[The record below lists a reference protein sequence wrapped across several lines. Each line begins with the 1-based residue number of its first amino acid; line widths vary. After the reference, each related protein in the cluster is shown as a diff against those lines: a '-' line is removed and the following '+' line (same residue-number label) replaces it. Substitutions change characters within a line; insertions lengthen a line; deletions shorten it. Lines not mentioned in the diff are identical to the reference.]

1 MKRIERF
8 ILEACATSV
17 LIASIFFVFAKISA
31 PKIVP
36 ALDIRRYF
44 LILLF
49 GFLIVGANL
58 LLGVKKLNKFL
69 ALLLHFLIT
78 FAAFLIIFVNFDGMN
93 ATRLFIHVVLFAIF
107 YAVTFAIAIA
117 IKKLSAKLDADISK
131 KANTATK
138 STEYKPKYK

>member
-31 PKIVP
+31 PEIVP
-36 ALDIRRYF
+36 ALDIGRYF

-58 LLGVKKLNKFL
+58 LFGIKKLNKFL
-69 ALLLHFLIT
+69 ALLLHFLISFT
-78 FAAFLIIFVNFDGMN
+78 VFSIIFVNFDGMN
-93 ATRLFIHVVLFAIF
+93 ATRVFIHVVLFTIF
-107 YAVTFAIAIA
+107 YAVTFAIAIG
-117 IKKLSAKLDADISK
+117 IKKLSAKLDADINK
-131 KANTATK
+131 KVNTATK
-138 STEYKPKYK
+138 STDYKTKYK